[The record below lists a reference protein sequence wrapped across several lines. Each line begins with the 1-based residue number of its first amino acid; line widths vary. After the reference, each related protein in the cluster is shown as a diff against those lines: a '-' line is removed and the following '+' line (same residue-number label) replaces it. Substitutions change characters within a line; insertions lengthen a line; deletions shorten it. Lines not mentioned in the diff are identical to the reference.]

1 MTKSENKKTLF
12 ERIKSTII
20 TVLVVIIILLSK
32 CSGEIG
38 DVNLDVNEPTV
49 VIETITLTD
58 TITVVEEKFVP
69 KWRTKVIRDTVEV
82 QNVLEVDTLSILKDY
97 FEKYVYSDTIQI
109 DSLGYI
115 TILDTLSQNRILYR
129 KPTINIQIPTKT
141 ITIVDEKNERE
152 FYAGLGVRTTMNR
165 YTWMGLEGVIRTK
178 KGNTFLIGF
187 GTDNENN
194 FSMGGS
200 VHWKIL
206 DK

>member
-20 TVLVVIIILLSK
+20 TVLVIIIILLSK
-32 CSGEIG
+32 CSGESV
-38 DVNLDVNEPTV
+38 DVSLDVNEPIV
-49 VIETITLTD
+49 VTETITLTD

-82 QNVLEVDTLSILKDY
+82 QKVLEVDTLSILKDY
-97 FEKYVYSDTIQI
+97 FEKYVYLDTIQI
-109 DSLGYI
+109 DTLGYI

>member
-1 MTKSENKKTLF
+1 MTKSENKKTLL

-20 TVLVVIIILLSK
+20 TVLVIIIILLSK
-32 CSGEIG
+32 CSGESS
-38 DVNLDVNEPTV
+38 DVNIEVNEPTV
-49 VIETITLTD
+49 VTETITITD
-58 TITVVEEKFVP
+58 TITLVEEKFIP
-69 KWRTKVIRDTVEV
+69 KWRTKVVRDTIEV
-82 QNVLEVDTLSILKDY
+82 QKVLEVDTLSILKDY
-97 FEKYVYSDTIQI
+97 FEKYVYLDTVQI
-109 DSLGYI
+109 DTLGYV

-141 ITIVDEKNERE
+141 ITLIEKKNERE
-152 FYAGLGVRTTMNR
+152 YYAGLGVRTTMDR

-178 KGNTFLIGF
+178 KGNTFLIGI

>member
-20 TVLVVIIILLSK
+20 TVLVIIIILLSK
-32 CSGEIG
+32 CSGEGG
-38 DVNLDVNEPTV
+38 DVNLEVNEPTV
-49 VIETITLTD
+49 VTETITITD
-58 TITVVEEKFVP
+58 TITVVEEKFIP
-69 KWRTKVIRDTVEV
+69 KWRTKVVRDTIEV
-82 QNVLEVDTLSILKDY
+82 QKVLEVDTLEILKDY
-97 FEKYVYSDTIQI
+97 FEKYVYLDTIPI
-109 DSLGYI
+109 DTLGYVSI
-115 TILDTLSQNRILYR
+115 IDTLSQNRILYR

-141 ITIVDEKNERE
+141 ITIVERENERE
-152 FYAGLGVRTTMNR
+152 YYAGLGVRTTMNR
-165 YTWMGLEGVIRTK
+165 YTWMGLEGVIRSK

-200 VHWKIL
+200 VHWKIF

>member
-1 MTKSENKKTLF
+1 MMKSENKKTLL

-20 TVLVVIIILLSK
+20 TALVIIIILLSK
-32 CSGEIG
+32 CSGEGG
-38 DVNLDVNEPTV
+38 DVSIEVNEPTV
-49 VIETITLTD
+49 VTETITITD
-58 TITVVEEKFVP
+58 TITVVEEKFIP
-69 KWRTKVIRDTVEV
+69 KWRTKVVRDTVEV
-82 QNVLEVDTLSILKDY
+82 QKVLEVDTLSILKDY
-97 FEKYVYSDTIQI
+97 FEKYVYLDTVQI
-109 DSLGYI
+109 DTLGYV

-141 ITIVDEKNERE
+141 ITLIEKKNERE
-152 FYAGLGVRTTMNR
+152 YYAGLGVRTTMDR
-165 YTWMGLEGVIRTK
+165 YTWMGLEGVIRSK

-200 VHWKIL
+200 VHWKIF

>member
-20 TVLVVIIILLSK
+20 TVLVIIIILLSK
-32 CSGEIG
+32 CSGESG
-38 DVNLDVNEPTV
+38 DVNIEVNEPTV
-49 VIETITLTD
+49 VTETITITD
-58 TITVVEEKFVP
+58 TITVVEEKFIP
-69 KWRTKVIRDTVEV
+69 KWRTKVVRDTVEV
-82 QNVLEVDTLSILKDY
+82 QKVLDVDTLEILKDY
-97 FEKYVYSDTIQI
+97 FEKYVYLDTIQI
-109 DSLGYI
+109 DTLGYI
-115 TILDTLSQNRILYR
+115 TILDTLSQNRIFYR
-129 KPTINIQIPTKT
+129 KPTINLQIPTKT
-141 ITIVDEKNERE
+141 ITIVSEKNERE

-178 KGNTFLIGF
+178 KGNTFLVGF

-200 VHWKIL
+200 VHWKIF